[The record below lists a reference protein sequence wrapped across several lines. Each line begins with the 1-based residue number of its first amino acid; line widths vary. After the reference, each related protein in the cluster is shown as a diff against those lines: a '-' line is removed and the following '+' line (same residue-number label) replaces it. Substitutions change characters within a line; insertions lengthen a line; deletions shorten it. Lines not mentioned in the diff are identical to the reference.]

1 MNNNIKN
8 NINKYRKFVKQN
20 ALGKYL
26 SVILIMV
33 FAFWLINFFTTKEFV
48 SAEDFVDAGP
58 FKIAI
63 LIEPETPQVGK
74 NHIQILVR
82 NQQGESVSGAKVRA
96 VGEMPAMGSM
106 PAMYAQADT
115 SETSAGTYE
124 GDFELSMAGS
134 WPLSVDVGGDE
145 DNHVRLIFDM
155 ATTRKGIQLTT
166 VTPAGDVA
174 YHTCSMHPSVKS
186 AVPRTCP
193 ICGMDLVPVTHE
205 ELRSGS
211 IMVDEGLRQTIGVKT
226 GQVIRA
232 PFSVPIN
239 LQGEITY
246 DESRLRDISLRFGGW
261 IGELNADHEGKSIAK
276 GDILFTVYSPE
287 LLSLQEEY
295 LQSFKRFHAIEE
307 RGSFNQASRKRLLL
321 WGLDNTQINWLEKQ
335 GKAQDYVPIFSP
347 SDGVVIE
354 KHIISGSAFTSGQRL
369 LRLADLSSLWLEAYA
384 YEQDLPLIK
393 QGMPAKVRLNHQVVH
408 DFETQVMQVDA
419 FLQGNA
425 RTARVRLQ
433 INNPEGKLQP
443 GLFAQVSLLADIG
456 NMLFVPLDAVLI
468 SGEKR
473 IVFLD
478 IGNGHLKPVEVR
490 TGYSDGDHIV
500 IRQGL
505 NEGDKI
511 VISGNFLLAAESK
524 LKAGVEQW

>member
-1 MNNNIKN
+1 MNNIIKN
-8 NINKYRKFVKQN
+8 NINKYLNLVNQYS
-20 ALGKYL
+20 LGKYL
-26 SVILIMV
+26 GVILIMA
-33 FAFWLINFFTTKEFV
+33 FGFWLINFFTTKEFV
-48 SAEDFVDAGP
+48 GAEDFIDAGP
-58 FKIAI
+58 FKVSV

-106 PAMYAQADT
+106 PAMYAQADM
-115 SETSAGTYE
+115 SETSPGNYE

-134 WPLSVDVGGDE
+134 WPLSVDVVGDE
-145 DNHVRLIFDM
+145 DKHANLVFDM
-155 ATTRKGIQLTT
+155 ATTRKGIQL
-166 VTPAGDVA
+166 AI
-174 YHTCSMHPSVKS
+174 SNS
-186 AVPRTCP
+186 ASRATQE
-193 ICGMDLVPVTHE
+193 G
-205 ELRSGS
+205 GS
-211 IMVDEGLRQTIGVKT
+211 IMVDEGRRQTIGVKT

-246 DESRLRDISLRFGGW
+246 DESRLRDISLRFDGW
-261 IGELNADHEGKSIAK
+261 IGELNASYEGKPIAK

-295 LQSFKRFHAIEE
+295 LQTFKRSQFQANEE

-354 KHIISGSAFTSGQRL
+354 KHIVSGSAFTSGQRL

-384 YEQDLPLIK
+384 FEQDLPLIK
-393 QGMPAKVRLNHQVVH
+393 QGMPAKVRLSHQVVQ

-456 NMLFVPLDAVLI
+456 NMLFVPQEAVLI